1 MHWIAA
7 ASARSR
13 HWRRSAGETA
23 HLCAAVVES
32 VVGPTPT
39 LDDVIAGLPLVM
51 VDGAT
56 IEPHSLWKN
65 LLADVLDEDARR
77 EVCALAAAHCLA
89 HGDTARG
96 FDLSVAIDDVDGTRA
111 AIRDACSR
119 GYAALPRDLLAD
131 WLDRLPAPL
140 RTEPE
145 GLLLAGISARARDPF
160 GVETRDLLDRART
173 GFAERGD
180 VAAEIATSSEYIF
193 VLRARGELGPIGAV
207 LERGFT
213 LEAEGHTV
221 ARGACQLARG
231 FIADVIGNDTAA
243 LDELARIDPGA
254 ISPEWQVVA
263 DFLMMM
269 TAYGAGLAGE
279 VLAAAQR
286 CAGGAGASYAARD
299 LILPGAHWLTG
310 RPTDVPEPL
319 PPLPPAE
326 HATPNDLLW
335 AGVVTALIEA
345 GRGAVDAARVAQ
357 VVAET
362 ALGADALPFL
372 QATVAGCAAT
382 VDVAAHDEAA
392 AAARLAELLRR
403 PRGGESGRRS
413 RPAIRVRRR
422 VRPRAGDAEPL
433 GVRRVRPA
441 PRTAPH
447 DRRAR

>member
-1 MHWIAA
+1 M
-7 ASARSR
+7 
-13 HWRRSAGETA
+13 
-23 HLCAAVVES
+23 
-32 VVGPTPT
+32 
-39 LDDVIAGLPLVM
+39 
-51 VDGAT
+51 
-56 IEPHSLWKN
+56 
-65 LLADVLDEDARR
+65 
-77 EVCALAAAHCLA
+77 
-89 HGDTARG
+89 
-96 FDLSVAIDDVDGTRA
+96 
-111 AIRDACSR
+111 
-119 GYAALPRDLLAD
+119 
-131 WLDRLPAPL
+131 
-140 RTEPE
+140 
-145 GLLLAGISARARDPF
+145 
-160 GVETRDLLDRART
+160 
-173 GFAERGD
+173 GD

-279 VLAAAQR
+279 VLAAAER

-335 AGVVTALIEA
+335 AGVVTALVEA
-345 GRGAVDAARVAQ
+345 GRGAVDAA
-357 VVAET
+357 
-362 ALGADALPFL
+362 ALRRPSPRPRWARTRSRSCRRRLP
-372 QATVAGCAAT
+372 AAPPT
-382 VDVAAHDEAA
+382 VDVAGA
-392 AAARLAELLRR
+392 
-403 PRGGESGRRS
+403 RRS
-413 RPAIRVRRR
+413 RRGGPARRALRVHAAASPGVDRGLRFVFVVGTSSRRN
-422 VRPRAGDAEPL
+422 AEPL
-433 GVRRVRPA
+433 GVRRVRAA

-447 DRRAR
+447 DCARDDRGA

>member
-1 MHWIAA
+1 M
-7 ASARSR
+7 
-13 HWRRSAGETA
+13 
-23 HLCAAVVES
+23 
-32 VVGPTPT
+32 
-39 LDDVIAGLPLVM
+39 IAGLPLVM

-56 IEPHSLWKN
+56 IEPHSLWKS

-77 EVCALAAAHCLA
+77 QVCALAASHCLA

-111 AIRDACSR
+111 AIRVACSR

-145 GLLLAGISARARDPF
+145 GLLLAGISARAAIRSVSRP
-160 GVETRDLLDRART
+160 RDLLDRART

-207 LERGFT
+207 LERGFR

-299 LILPGAHWLTG
+299 LILPGAHWLPG

-319 PPLPPAE
+319 PPLPPPE
-326 HATPNDLLW
+326 RATPNDLLW
-335 AGVVTALIEA
+335 AGVVTALIET

-357 VVAET
+357 AVAET
-362 ALGADALPFL
+362 ALGAGRAP
-372 QATVAGCAAT
+372 VPAGDGRRLRC
-382 VDVAAHDEAA
+382 HRRRRR
-392 AAARLAELLRR
+392 ARRSRGGGPARR
-403 PRGGESGRRS
+403 APPGPRGGKSGRRS

-441 PRTAPH
+441 PRAAPH
-447 DRRAR
+447 DRARDDRGS

>member
-1 MHWIAA
+1 MARRLA
-7 ASARSR
+7 EALGLDASAVDGDAPLGVLCGALAEDATVPTCLLLDDSHDVPPDSPGGQLLRELLARAPGNAHFVVASRGRVAGLARRRAQRDVVEVDEAAMRFTESEVERAARSGSVDVR
-13 HWRRSAGETA
+13 TATSELGGWPALIGLAMSFGTEAAREFAREEVLDALDRRRQRALAALATIGGGDRE
-23 HLCAAVVES
+23 LCAAVVES

-51 VDGAT
+51 VDDAT
-56 IEPHSLWKN
+56 IEPHSLWKS

-77 EVCALAAAHCLA
+77 AVCALAAAHCLA

-145 GLLLAGISARARDPF
+145 GLAARRHLGSRTRSVRCRDARSARPGAARGSPS
-160 GVETRDLLDRART
+160 EATSRPRSRRARS
-173 GFAERGD
+173 
-180 VAAEIATSSEYIF
+180 TSSCSEP
-193 VLRARGELGPIGAV
+193 RGELGPIGAV
-207 LERGFT
+207 LERGFA

-269 TAYGAGLAGE
+269 TAYTARASPT
-279 VLAAAQR
+279 R
-286 CAGGAGASYAARD
+286 CW
-299 LILPGAHWLTG
+299 LP
-310 RPTDVPEPL
+310 RS
-319 PPLPPAE
+319 
-326 HATPNDLLW
+326 
-335 AGVVTALIEA
+335 
-345 GRGAVDAARVAQ
+345 VAQ
-357 VVAET
+357 AVPAR
-362 ALGADALPFL
+362 
-372 QATVAGCAAT
+372 ATRHA
-382 VDVAAHDEAA
+382 
-392 AAARLAELLRR
+392 
-403 PRGGESGRRS
+403 S
-413 RPAIRVRRR
+413 
-422 VRPRAGDAEPL
+422 
-433 GVRRVRPA
+433 
-441 PRTAPH
+441 
-447 DRRAR
+447 

>member
-1 MHWIAA
+1 M
-7 ASARSR
+7 
-13 HWRRSAGETA
+13 
-23 HLCAAVVES
+23 
-32 VVGPTPT
+32 
-39 LDDVIAGLPLVM
+39 
-51 VDGAT
+51 
-56 IEPHSLWKN
+56 
-65 LLADVLDEDARR
+65 
-77 EVCALAAAHCLA
+77 
-89 HGDTARG
+89 
-96 FDLSVAIDDVDGTRA
+96 
-111 AIRDACSR
+111 
-119 GYAALPRDLLAD
+119 
-131 WLDRLPAPL
+131 
-140 RTEPE
+140 
-145 GLLLAGISARARDPF
+145 
-160 GVETRDLLDRART
+160 
-173 GFAERGD
+173 
-180 VAAEIATSSEYIF
+180 
-193 VLRARGELGPIGAV
+193 LRARGELGPIGAV

-221 ARGACQLARG
+221 ARGVCQLARG

-310 RPTDVPEPL
+310 RPTEVPEPL

-357 VVAET
+357 AVAET

-382 VDVAAHDEAA
+382 VDVAVHDEAA
-392 AAARLAELLRR
+392 AAARLAELLRVHAAAS
-403 PRGGESGRRS
+403 PGVDRGLRFVFVVAYVLAPEMRS
-413 RPAIRVRRR
+413 RWEFAEFGPLHERRR
-422 VRPRAGDAEPL
+422 TIA
-433 GVRRVRPA
+433 
-441 PRTAPH
+441 
-447 DRRAR
+447 AR